1 MGDLDDPE
9 HPLYQFEGSEL
20 RHLKMAVSDPKH
32 TGEKFSLGDTES
44 DMFHEG
50 SPSPEGKM
58 PRDFEQLRAE
68 GDMMFHTF
76 QRSDNNIA
84 HTPVKPDTRCPY
96 RARSGI
102 IESTGDEDNQETKFD
117 WKKSVGN
124 LDPIDD
130 ILESESTDSRML
142 NIKQSLMD
150 SPSGNLL
157 QSPHGNIP

>member
-1 MGDLDDPE
+1 LGDLDDPE

-20 RHLKMAVSDPKH
+20 RHLKMAVSDPRH

-50 SPSPEGKM
+50 SPSPEGM
-58 PRDFEQLRAE
+58 TPRDSERLRAE
-68 GDMMFHTF
+68 GVMIFHKF
-76 QRSDNNIA
+76 QKSDNNIA
-84 HTPVKPDTRCPY
+84 HIPAKTEARSTY

-102 IESTGDEDNQETKFD
+102 IESTWDEDYQQLKFD

-130 ILESESTDSRML
+130 ILETESTDSRML
-142 NIKQSLMD
+142 NIKQSLTD
-150 SPSGNLL
+150 FPSGILL
-157 QSPHGNIP
+157 QNPHVNTT